1 MTEPGYHAYPREMAR
16 ARYDEAADFYVDGW
30 ADTYDDPASQAL
42 LSVLGSVEGLSV
54 LDAAC
59 GHGRY
64 TREILRRGADLCV
77 GLDLSRELIRRAES
91 IEESQPLGARYVC
104 ADLAAAHGMADGSF
118 DRVLCGFGLSD
129 IDDLDGAVGH
139 VARVL
144 RPGGRFVFSIL
155 HPCFPGS
162 DGVSASWPPGGSYYD
177 EQFWFADS
185 AASTLRHQVGANH
198 RTLSTYVNT
207 LIEHGLAVSRLEEP
221 QPTGDW
227 AASQPTA
234 AALPVYLV
242 IGCTKR

>member
-1 MTEPGYHAYPREMAR
+1 MAR

-30 ADTYDDPASQAL
+30 PDTYDDPASQSL
-42 LSVLGSVEGLSV
+42 LAVLGSVEGLNV
-54 LDAAC
+54 LDVAC

-64 TREILRRGADLCV
+64 TREILRGGARHGV
-77 GLDLSRELIRRAES
+77 GLDLSPELIRRAEA
-91 IEESQPLGARYVC
+91 IEEGHRLGSHYLC
-104 ADLAAAHGMADGSF
+104 TDLAAAEGIADGSF

-144 RPGGRFVFSIL
+144 GPEGRFVFSIL

-177 EQFWFADS
+177 EQLWFADS
-185 AASTLRHQVGANH
+185 AASILRNQVGANH
-198 RTLSTYVNT
+198 RTLSTYLNT
-207 LIEHGLAVSRLEEP
+207 LIDHGLVVSRMEEP

-227 AASQPTA
+227 AASRPAA